1 MEERSQSSPGVGRGT
16 TFTVRLPLIPIQAI
30 ADHDSRSSE
39 PSSDLNGIQV
49 LVVDDEAD
57 SREFVAVVLEQADA
71 TVLTATTANEA
82 LTMLIQAKPTVLLSD
97 IGMADM
103 DGYMLMQQVRAL
115 PPEQGGQVGAIALT
129 AYAGNFNQQQ
139 SCKLDFNSI
148 SRNQSN

>member
-1 MEERSQSSPGVGRGT
+1 
-16 TFTVRLPLIPIQAI
+16 
-30 ADHDSRSSE
+30 
-39 PSSDLNGIQV
+39 LNGIQV